1 MSTIKRK
8 VFYTM
13 SNIGKAKY
21 VINHHDGE
29 QTHPDGSPFFG
40 ITICKNKKKLKEET
54 DKLTKEG
61 YKELKSFYSF
71 LMGS

>member
-1 MSTIKRK
+1 MMANRCT
-8 VFYTM
+8 
-13 SNIGKAKY
+13 
-21 VINHHDGE
+21 
-29 QTHPDGSPFFG
+29 PDGSPFFG